1 MASDGI
7 LWGVVE
13 KSYNKTIILLREGNM
28 NLRKMKKQ
36 FKQESGFLFGE
47 HDQIA
52 FIKRTSKLYE
62 HDSPKFPHRKWAN
75 IKYREIKTEAY

>member
-1 MASDGI
+1 
-7 LWGVVE
+7 
-13 KSYNKTIILLREGNM
+13 M
-28 NLRKMKKQ
+28 NLRKIKKQ

-52 FIKRTSKLYE
+52 FIRRTSKLYE

-75 IKYREIKTEAY
+75 IKYREIKTETYWGDIDEQELQKELNFNWFLNKSPI